1 LKRHKYPGARDN
13 KDHSKGRGESAIRR
27 TGTRWRLSVSD
38 EPLPKPIKPE
48 DLAPVETDPNHGLW
62 EFFANRDT
70 VANPPEEDAKHGRAW
85 MVEELRGKS
94 WEDLHKLWWVCV
106 KERNRI
112 ATASYERK
120 RSKLGFGDAES
131 AARDEEVK
139 ITMRGI
145 KHVLTERQYAW
156 EDAVKLA
163 ENDPEINLSG
173 AGPAFTPSEYLEE
186 YEEPVAE
193 AAEAGD
199 GAAKETVADGEQ
211 SLKSSEAAGLA
222 TPPTAE
228 PKAQSEAP
236 RL

>member
-1 LKRHKYPGARDN
+1 
-13 KDHSKGRGESAIRR
+13 
-27 TGTRWRLSVSD
+27 
-38 EPLPKPIKPE
+38 
-48 DLAPVETDPNHGLW
+48 
-62 EFFANRDT
+62 
-70 VANPPEEDAKHGRAW
+70 
-85 MVEELRGKS
+85 
-94 WEDLHKLWWVCV
+94 
-106 KERNRI
+106 
-112 ATASYERK
+112 
-120 RSKLGFGDAES
+120 
-131 AARDEEVK
+131 
-139 ITMRGI
+139 MRGI